1 MNKKLVE
8 RFVDKYYSENF
19 KVVKSYIGGNLA
31 SIEIMPAGDGQS
43 IYIWDEDLIEEKP
56 IDNELTIELNMQ
68 VLGDYLQTDEED
80 ILETINYFLGN
91 TPIVCICADYGD
103 FTYVMAVDVDM
114 SVDDVVE
121 TYITPLLYD
130 IGALS
135 NGDSDTLSHLVNHS
149 ILTSSDGVD
158 INGVRIYMTEMPK
171 SLYDTLEEA
180 W

>member
-8 RFVDKYYSENF
+8 RFVDKHYSEDF

-43 IYIWDEDLIEEKP
+43 VYIWDEDLVEERP

-68 VLGDYLQTDEED
+68 VLGNYLQTDEED

-103 FTYVMAVDVDM
+103 FTDIMAVDVDM
-114 SVDDVVE
+114 SIDDVVE

-135 NGDSDTLSHLVNHS
+135 DGDSNTLSYLVNHS
-149 ILTSSDGVD
+149 ILTSSGSVD
-158 INGVRIYMTEMPK
+158 INGVRIYMTEMSK
-171 SLYDTLEEA
+171 SLYDTLEEV
-180 W
+180 

>member
-8 RFVDKYYSENF
+8 EFVDKHYSKDF
-19 KVVKSYIGGNLA
+19 KVVKSYIGGNLS
-31 SIEIMPAGDGQS
+31 SIEIMSTGDGQS
-43 IYIWDEDLIEEKP
+43 IYIWDKDLVEERP
-56 IDNELTIELNMQ
+56 VDNELTIELNMQ
-68 VLGDYLQTDEED
+68 VLGNCLQTDEEGM
-80 ILETINYFLGN
+80 LETINYFLGN

-103 FTYVMAVDVDM
+103 FTDVMAVDVDM

-121 TYITPLLYD
+121 TYITPLLCD

-135 NGDSDTLSHLVNHS
+135 NGDSDILSHLVNYS

-171 SLYDTLEEA
+171 SLYDTMEEV
-180 W
+180 

>member
-8 RFVDKYYSENF
+8 EFVDKHYSKDF
-19 KVVKSYIGGNLA
+19 KVVKSYIGGNLS

-43 IYIWDEDLIEEKP
+43 IYIWDEDLVEEKP
-56 IDNELTIELNMQ
+56 VDNELTIELNMQ
-68 VLGDYLQTDEED
+68 VLGDCLQTDEED
-80 ILETINYFLGN
+80 MLETINYFLGN

-103 FTYVMAVDVDM
+103 FTDVMAVDVDM

-121 TYITPLLYD
+121 TYITPLLCD

-180 W
+180 

>member
-8 RFVDKYYSENF
+8 EFVDKHYGEDF
-19 KVVKSYIGGNLA
+19 KVVKSYIGGDLS
-31 SIEIMPAGDGQS
+31 SIEIMPAGDSQS
-43 IYIWDEDLIEEKP
+43 IYIWDEDLVEEKP
-56 IDNELTIELNMQ
+56 VDNELTIELNMQ
-68 VLGDYLQTDEED
+68 VLGDCLQTDEEGM
-80 ILETINYFLGN
+80 LETINYFLGN

-103 FTYVMAVDVDM
+103 FTDVMAVDVDM

-158 INGVRIYMTEMPK
+158 INGVRIYMTEIPK
-171 SLYDTLEEA
+171 SLYDTMEEV
-180 W
+180 

>member
-8 RFVDKYYSENF
+8 RFVDKHYSEDF

-43 IYIWDEDLIEEKP
+43 VYIWDEDLVEEKP

-68 VLGDYLQTDEED
+68 VLGNYLQTNEED
-80 ILETINYFLGN
+80 MLETINYFLGN
-91 TPIVCICADYGD
+91 TPIVCICVDDGD
-103 FTYVMAVDVDM
+103 STYVMAVDVDM
-114 SVDDVVE
+114 SIDDVVE

-135 NGDSDTLSHLVNHS
+135 DGDSDTLSYLVNYY

-171 SLYDTLEEA
+171 SLYDTLEEV
-180 W
+180 

>member
-8 RFVDKYYSENF
+8 RFVDKHYSENF

-43 IYIWDEDLIEEKP
+43 VYIWNEDLVEERP

-80 ILETINYFLGN
+80 MLETINYFLGN
-91 TPIVCICADYGD
+91 MPIVCICADYGD

-114 SVDDVVE
+114 SIDDVVE

-135 NGDSDTLSHLVNHS
+135 DGDSNTLSYLVNHS
-149 ILTSSDGVD
+149 ILTSSGSVD
-158 INGVRIYMTEMPK
+158 INGVRIYMTEMSK
-171 SLYDTLEEA
+171 SLYDTLEEV
-180 W
+180 

>member
-8 RFVDKYYSENF
+8 EFVDKHYSEDF
-19 KVVKSYIGGNLA
+19 KVVKSYIGGNLS

-43 IYIWDEDLIEEKP
+43 IYIWDEDLVEEKP

-80 ILETINYFLGN
+80 MLEIINYFLGN
-91 TPIVCICADYGD
+91 TPIVCICVDDGD

-114 SVDDVVE
+114 SIDDVVE

-135 NGDSDTLSHLVNHS
+135 DGDSNTLSYLVNHS
-149 ILTSSDGVD
+149 ILTSSGSVD
-158 INGVRIYMTEMPK
+158 INGVRIYMTEMSK
-171 SLYDTLEEA
+171 SLYDTLEEV
-180 W
+180 

>member
-8 RFVDKYYSENF
+8 RFVDKHYSEDF

-43 IYIWDEDLIEEKP
+43 IYIWDEDLIEERP
-56 IDNELTIELNMQ
+56 VDNELTIELNMQ
-68 VLGDYLQTDEED
+68 VLGNCLQTDEEGM
-80 ILETINYFLGN
+80 LETINYFLGN

-103 FTYVMAVDVDM
+103 FTDVMAVDVDM
-114 SVDDVVE
+114 SVDDIIE

-135 NGDSDTLSHLVNHS
+135 DGDSNTLSYLVNHS
-149 ILTSSDGVD
+149 ILTSSGSVD
-158 INGVRIYMTEMPK
+158 INGVRIYMTEIPK
-171 SLYDTLEEA
+171 SLYDTMEEV
-180 W
+180 

>member
-8 RFVDKYYSENF
+8 RFVDKHYSEDF

-43 IYIWDEDLIEEKP
+43 IYIWDEDLVEERP

-68 VLGDYLQTDEED
+68 VLGDCLQTDEED

-91 TPIVCICADYGD
+91 TPIVCICADDGD

-114 SVDDVVE
+114 SIDDVVE

-135 NGDSDTLSHLVNHS
+135 DGDSNTLSYLANHS
-149 ILTSSDGVD
+149 ILTSSESVD
-158 INGVRIYMTEMPK
+158 INGVRIYMTEMSK
-171 SLYDTLEEA
+171 SLYDTLEEV
-180 W
+180 

>member
-8 RFVDKYYSENF
+8 RFVDKHYSEDF
-19 KVVKSYIGGNLA
+19 KVVKSYRGGNLA

-43 IYIWDEDLIEEKP
+43 VYIWDEDLVEEKP

-80 ILETINYFLGN
+80 MLEIINYFLGN

-103 FTYVMAVDVDM
+103 FTDIMAVDVDM
-114 SVDDVVE
+114 SIDDVVE

-135 NGDSDTLSHLVNHS
+135 DGDSNTLSYLVNHS
-149 ILTSSDGVD
+149 ILTSSGSVD
-158 INGVRIYMTEMPK
+158 INGVRIYMTEMSK
-171 SLYDTLEEA
+171 SLYDTLEEV
-180 W
+180 

>member
-8 RFVDKYYSENF
+8 RFVDKHYSEDF

-43 IYIWDEDLIEEKP
+43 VYIWDEDLVEEKP

-68 VLGDYLQTDEED
+68 VLGNYLQTNEED
-80 ILETINYFLGN
+80 MLETINYFLGN
-91 TPIVCICADYGD
+91 TPIVCICVDDGD
-103 FTYVMAVDVDM
+103 FIDVMAVDVDM

-135 NGDSDTLSHLVNHS
+135 DGDSDALSYLVNYY

-171 SLYDTLEEA
+171 SLYDTLEEV
-180 W
+180 

>member
-8 RFVDKYYSENF
+8 EFVDEHYSENF
-19 KVVKSYIGGNLA
+19 KIIKSYIGGDLS

-43 IYIWDEDLIEEKP
+43 IYIWNEDLVEEIP
-56 IDNELTIELNMQ
+56 VDNELTIELNMQ
-68 VLGDYLQTDEED
+68 VLGNCLQTDEEGM
-80 ILETINYFLGN
+80 LETINYFLGN

-103 FTYVMAVDVDM
+103 FTDVMAVDVDM

-121 TYITPLLYD
+121 IYITPLLCD

-135 NGDSDTLSHLVNHS
+135 DDDSDTLSYLVNYS

-158 INGVRIYMTEMPK
+158 INGVRIYMTEIPK
-171 SLYDTLEEA
+171 SLYDTMEEV
-180 W
+180 

>member
-8 RFVDKYYSENF
+8 RFVDKHYSEDF

-43 IYIWDEDLIEEKP
+43 VYIWDEDLVEEKP

-80 ILETINYFLGN
+80 MLEIINYFLGN
-91 TPIVCICADYGD
+91 TPIVCVCADYGD
-103 FTYVMAVDVDM
+103 FTDIMAIDVDM
-114 SVDDVVE
+114 SIDDVVE

-135 NGDSDTLSHLVNHS
+135 DGDSNTLSYLVGHS
-149 ILTSSDGVD
+149 ILTSSGSVD
-158 INGVRIYMTEMPK
+158 INGVRIYMTEMSK
-171 SLYDTLEEA
+171 FLYDTLEEV
-180 W
+180 

>member
-8 RFVDKYYSENF
+8 RFVDKHYSEDF

-43 IYIWDEDLIEEKP
+43 VYIWDEDLVEERP

-80 ILETINYFLGN
+80 MLEIINYFLGN

-103 FTYVMAVDVDM
+103 FTDIMAVDVDM

-121 TYITPLLYD
+121 TCITPLLYD

-135 NGDSDTLSHLVNHS
+135 DGDSNTLSYLVNHS
-149 ILTSSDGVD
+149 ILTSSESVD
-158 INGVRIYMTEMPK
+158 INGVRIYMTEMSK
-171 SLYDTLEEA
+171 SLYDTLEEV
-180 W
+180 

>member
-8 RFVDKYYSENF
+8 RFVDKHYSEDF

-43 IYIWDEDLIEEKP
+43 VYIWDEDLVEEKP

-80 ILETINYFLGN
+80 MLEIINYFLGN

-103 FTYVMAVDVDM
+103 FTDIMAVDVDM
-114 SVDDVVE
+114 SIDDVVE
-121 TYITPLLYD
+121 TYITPLLYG

-135 NGDSDTLSHLVNHS
+135 DGDSNTLSYLVNHS
-149 ILTSSDGVD
+149 ILTSSESVD
-158 INGVRIYMTEMPK
+158 INGVRIYMTKMSK
-171 SLYDTLEEA
+171 SLYDTLEEV
-180 W
+180 